1 MRYVSYLLKSL
12 QVFIVCFLIGIFIDN
27 QFHKLQESIQPTE
40 QNYTE
45 LLIGFAQLITIISV
59 TYILHITKFFHL
71 YFEEYSPNVLF
82 STFLLSLQSNM
93 IYNFKHILQYEYYK
107 N

>member
-1 MRYVSYLLKSL
+1 MEYTNYLLKSL
-12 QVFIVCFLIGIFIDN
+12 QVFILCFMIGTFIDQ
-27 QFHKLQESIQPTE
+27 QFHRLQTS
-40 QNYTE
+40 YTE
-45 LLIGFAQLITIISV
+45 ANQILFGFAQLITIITI
-59 TYILHITKFFHL
+59 TYILHINKFFHS

-93 IYNFKHILQYEYYK
+93 IYNFKHILKYEYYED